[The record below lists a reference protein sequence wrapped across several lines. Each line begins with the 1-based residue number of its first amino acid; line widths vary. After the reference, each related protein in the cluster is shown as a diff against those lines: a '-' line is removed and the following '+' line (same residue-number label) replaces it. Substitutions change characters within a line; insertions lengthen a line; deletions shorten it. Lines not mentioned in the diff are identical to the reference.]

1 MRGRAVCL
9 CASVWVYGMY
19 TGVYIY
25 TYVCMTCLDVY
36 ASYPSTSVHVSVQV
50 NSCTEAKLSFF
61 ARAVQDCVAQCWQF
75 VISCLCWQMIHERCW
90 SKRVLQGFGAR

>member
-1 MRGRAVCL
+1 MKVFLLGGGCVCVAAL
-9 CASVWVYGMY
+9 CVCVPVCGYMACIQ
-19 TGVYIY
+19 VYIY

-61 ARAVQDCVAQCWQF
+61 CTCSSGLCCAVLAVRDQL
-75 VISCLCWQMIHERCW
+75 S
-90 SKRVLQGFGAR
+90 VLADDS

>member
-61 ARAVQDCVAQCWQF
+61 CTCSSGLCCAVLAVRDQL
-75 VISCLCWQMIHERCW
+75 S
-90 SKRVLQGFGAR
+90 VLADDS